1 MIHLSTLGQR
11 DQGKDSSLEINP
23 LASVVDQ
30 RPVDQQLR
38 FSFLVNSRTKCTY
51 EKFMAVLNADSF
63 FVLVVVENS
72 IDSGNWFDSGLQII
86 LYAYAIAFIGSKTQ
100 ITAAIIAASTN
111 WKLGNKILVQHVCWR
126 YCVLP
131 GVSSCGFNLVDCQL
145 LVLSSNAISNHVLR
159 PMPVKPFSDYSP
171 CTLLLRLTLSLC
183 LHY

>member
-1 MIHLSTLGQR
+1 MHIITN
-11 DQGKDSSLEINP
+11 IN
-23 LASVVDQ
+23 
-30 RPVDQQLR
+30 
-38 FSFLVNSRTKCTY
+38 FLLIAVNIPANFINLKC
-51 EKFMAVLNADSF
+51 
-63 FVLVVVENS
+63 
-72 IDSGNWFDSGLQII
+72 G
-86 LYAYAIAFIGSKTQ
+86 AYAIAIIGSKTR
-100 ITAAIIAASTN
+100 ITATIIAASTN
-111 WKLGNKILVQHVCWR
+111 WKLGNKILVQHVWWR